1 LSINHADP
9 RNFATPN
16 VRIPTPTRW
25 RRNPDQRKRSKSVQ
39 PARFH
44 FKCHFPHAFNT
55 AHELVSHTES
65 LSKPNRFFT
74 HARDARHKL
83 SFEGLIALHAGNRNS
98 GSRRLK
104 EFTLQKKLAKIADEK
119 ENLKHLA

>member
-83 SFEGLIALHAGNRNS
+83 SFEGLIALHAGN
-98 GSRRLK
+98 GFSRSKRFQ